1 MSRLKNEIPC
11 SDTLCT
17 MIRGGGDFPIKS
29 DEAWK
34 RLLQASTY
42 YLLVFLLIALF
53 QKLDECDAF
62 PFTRLENREF

>member
-1 MSRLKNEIPC
+1 
-11 SDTLCT
+11 

-34 RLLQASTY
+34 GLLEGSTY